1 MGDAYINQK
10 LTLNNNFI
18 LRKMLNN
25 IKNVDILK
33 DFLESILEIKIS
45 NIILKPSL
53 KEESESIKNH
63 NICSLKVFTEKDN
76 EINIGIQIINGCY
89 IESKILLYCAN
100 IYKEMQ
106 YSNNEKIVTI
116 NILDFIYLN
125 SKSYHTKFELY
136 RNSIQEAIYEIH
148 ILELPKFT
156 ITNKKFITKKEAWIA
171 FLNGDDKRI
180 DFNNKEYEQIKI
192 LNNLLNNYWKS
203 EIL

>member
-18 LRKMLNN
+18 LKKMLNN

-63 NICSLKVFTEKDN
+63 NICSLKVFTEKGN

-100 IYKEMQ
+100 IYKEIQ

-116 NILDFIYLN
+116 NILDFKYLN

-156 ITNKKFITKKEAWIA
+156 ITNKENITKKEVWIA
-171 FLNGDDKRI
+171 FLNGDDKII
-180 DFNNKEYEQIKI
+180 DFNNKEYKQIKI